1 MNTSTKGG
9 VIPAR
14 PDTDAEFAA
23 AKAQCRNLYVQKMA
37 DYGTSWRVM
46 RPSSLS
52 DQIYI
57 KARRVRSLQEKH
69 EARVPEGQDDS
80 FIGMVNY
87 SVMALIQLHK
97 PGSYDLSA
105 DEATSLYDEML
116 DRATSLMAAKNHD
129 YDEAW
134 RLMRVSSITD
144 IILQKLHRI
153 KEIEDH
159 AGRTRVSEGV
169 EGGYMDI
176 INYSLFALILLHE
189 QQQA

>member
-1 MNTSTKGG
+1 MKISLKVEKVST
-9 VIPAR
+9 R

-23 AKAQCRNLYVQKMA
+23 AKA

-46 RPSSLS
+46 RPSSLT

-69 EARVPEGQDDS
+69 EARVPEGQEDS

-87 SVMALIQLHK
+87 SVMALIQLHM
-97 PGSYDLSA
+97 PGSDDLAPS
-105 DEATSLYDEML
+105 EAERLYDEML
-116 DRATSLMAAKNHD
+116 DRATALMADKNHD

-159 AGRTRVSEGV
+159 AGRTCVSEGV

-176 INYSLFALILLHE
+176 VNYSLFALILLHE
-189 QQQA
+189 QPRA

>member
-1 MNTSTKGG
+1 MNATIKVDKT
-9 VIPAR
+9 PTT

-23 AKAQCRNLYVQKMA
+23 AKAECRSMYVQKMA

-46 RPSSLS
+46 RPSSLT

-69 EARVPEGQDDS
+69 EARVPEGQEDS

-97 PGSYDLSA
+97 PGNSDLSA
-105 DEATSLYDEML
+105 AEASVLYDEML

-176 INYSLFALILLHE
+176 INYSLFALILLQE

>member
-1 MNTSTKGG
+1 MKISLKVEKVST
-9 VIPAR
+9 R
-14 PDTDAEFAA
+14 PDTDAEFAT
-23 AKAQCRNLYVQKMA
+23 AKAECRELFVRKMA

-46 RPSSLS
+46 RPSSLT

-69 EARVPEGQDDS
+69 EARVPEGQEDS

-87 SVMALIQLHK
+87 SVMALIQLHM
-97 PGSYDLSA
+97 PGSDDLAPS
-105 DEATSLYDEML
+105 EAERLYDEML
-116 DRATSLMAAKNHD
+116 DRATALMADKNHD

-144 IILQKLHRI
+144 I

-159 AGRTRVSEGV
+159 AGRTCVSEGV

-176 INYSLFALILLHE
+176 VNYSLFALILLHE
-189 QQQA
+189 QPRA

>member
-1 MNTSTKGG
+1 MKISLKVEKVST
-9 VIPAR
+9 R

-23 AKAQCRNLYVQKMA
+23 AKAECR
-37 DYGTSWRVM
+37 
-46 RPSSLS
+46 
-52 DQIYI
+52 
-57 KARRVRSLQEKH
+57 
-69 EARVPEGQDDS
+69 EARVPEGQEDS

-87 SVMALIQLHK
+87 SVMALIQLHM
-97 PGSYDLSA
+97 PGSDDLAPS
-105 DEATSLYDEML
+105 EAERLYDEML
-116 DRATSLMAAKNHD
+116 DRATALMADKNHD

-159 AGRTRVSEGV
+159 AGRTCVSEGV

-176 INYSLFALILLHE
+176 VNYSLFALILLHE
-189 QQQA
+189 QPRA

>member
-1 MNTSTKGG
+1 
-9 VIPAR
+9 
-14 PDTDAEFAA
+14 
-23 AKAQCRNLYVQKMA
+23 
-37 DYGTSWRVM
+37 M
-46 RPSSLS
+46 RPSSLT

-69 EARVPEGQDDS
+69 EARVPEGQEDS

-87 SVMALIQLHK
+87 SVMALIQLHM
-97 PGSYDLSA
+97 PGSDDLAPS
-105 DEATSLYDEML
+105 ETERLYDEML
-116 DRATSLMAAKNHD
+116 DRATALMADKNHD

-153 KEIEDH
+153 KDIEDH
-159 AGRTRVSEGV
+159 AGRTCVSEGV

-176 INYSLFALILLHE
+176 VNYSLFALILLHE
-189 QQQA
+189 QPRA

>member
-1 MNTSTKGG
+1 MKISLKVEKVST
-9 VIPAR
+9 R

-23 AKAQCRNLYVQKMA
+23 AKAECRELFVRKMA

-46 RPSSLS
+46 RPSSFT

-69 EARVPEGQDDS
+69 EARVPEGQEDS

-87 SVMALIQLHK
+87 SVMALIQLHM
-97 PGSYDLSA
+97 PGSDDLAPS
-105 DEATSLYDEML
+105 EAERLYDEML
-116 DRATSLMAAKNHD
+116 DRATALMADKNHD

-159 AGRTRVSEGV
+159 AGRTCVSEGV

-176 INYSLFALILLHE
+176 VNYSLFALILLHE
-189 QQQA
+189 QPRA

>member
-1 MNTSTKGG
+1 MNATIKVDKT
-9 VIPAR
+9 PTT
-14 PDTDAEFAA
+14 PDTDAEFAT
-23 AKAQCRNLYVQKMA
+23 AKAECRSMYVQKMA

-46 RPSSLS
+46 RPSSLT

-69 EARVPEGQDDS
+69 EARVPEGQEDS

-97 PGSYDLSA
+97 PGNSDLSA
-105 DEATSLYDEML
+105 AEASALYDEML

-176 INYSLFALILLHE
+176 INYSLFALILLQE